1 MKYKYYKKQ
10 LQISR
15 LGYGLAKLPL
25 KENNELDEKT
35 SIKLIKIAIEKGIN
49 FFDTAYT
56 YLNGKSEIVLGKAL
70 EGVNR
75 EKICISTKAPV
86 WLYKDKNDFYKIL
99 YEQLERLNT
108 DYIDFYLI
116 HGINRDT
123 WNLMNK
129 YEIMDCMA
137 EAKKLGLIR
146 NIGFSFQDTYT
157 LFKKI
162 VDSYDWDL
170 CMLRLNILE
179 NCFEAGL
186 KGLEY
191 AKKKNIPV
199 VAMQPFQGGTLI
211 EIIEK
216 LYPKIEN
223 SSKYAFNYLWKKNNI
238 LTIIPSMTSKENLK
252 KNIEIE
258 NEKLESDTK
267 IVKEIHKKYNDNLA
281 IKCNGCSECI
291 KFCKNNVAIPY
302 VFLIYNY
309 YKITNNKNNFKKKYE
324 YTILKHGNTAEQC
337 SKCDKCNCFCK
348 KKINIRNEMMKINEE
363 YNLIKKE
370 FIKFDIKMG
379 EKNENGKSLNRKKNC
394 PRQ

>member
-75 EKICISTKAPV
+75 EKIYISTKAPV

-129 YEIMDCMA
+129 YEIMD
-137 EAKKLGLIR
+137 
-146 NIGFSFQDTYT
+146 
-157 LFKKI
+157 
-162 VDSYDWDL
+162 
-170 CMLRLNILE
+170 
-179 NCFEAGL
+179 
-186 KGLEY
+186 
-191 AKKKNIPV
+191 
-199 VAMQPFQGGTLI
+199 
-211 EIIEK
+211 
-216 LYPKIEN
+216 
-223 SSKYAFNYLWKKNNI
+223 
-238 LTIIPSMTSKENLK
+238 
-252 KNIEIE
+252 E
-258 NEKLESDTK
+258 NEK
-267 IVKEIHKKYNDNLA
+267 
-281 IKCNGCSECI
+281 IK
-291 KFCKNNVAIPY
+291 
-302 VFLIYNY
+302 VFMN
-309 YKITNNKNNFKKKYE
+309 NNFIPKV
-324 YTILKHGNTAEQC
+324 AV
-337 SKCDKCNCFCK
+337 
-348 KKINIRNEMMKINEE
+348 
-363 YNLIKKE
+363 
-370 FIKFDIKMG
+370 
-379 EKNENGKSLNRKKNC
+379 
-394 PRQ
+394 